1 MHIFINS
8 KKYPATIMKKFI
20 GSAQYKELSVNPF
33 DPNNVFRSLHLSDIK
48 VLNVN
53 VSFIVYIPSQ
63 NEVQLRGFQ
72 ILH

>member
-1 MHIFINS
+1 MGLVS
-8 KKYPATIMKKFI
+8 DRLATSLNPDFRKA
-20 GSAQYKELSVNPF
+20 GNGPYAPF
-33 DPNNVFRSLHLSDIK
+33 DPNNVSRSLHLSDVK

-53 VSFIVYIPSQ
+53 VSFIVYIPSP